1 MNWKAQV
8 GLVIIVGALVRF
20 VLWIFD
26 MLGIQERIGSEVSF
40 LISGTYALLI
50 VVMFRLSEIE
60 KKTNNISDNMK
71 GLIASQ
77 SKKFEEINLK
87 LDRVFSSKKGEI
99 DMRIVIAMAILL
111 LVYISIKA
119 FIKAGFFG

>member
-20 VLWIFD
+20 VLRIFD

>member
-99 DMRIVIAMAILL
+99 DMRIVIAMAIPL